1 MIAGSCGCS
10 GNGPVDSPPHQT
22 DTNWFVGRKNAG
34 EGVRFRVHLGWTV
47 SGIAHAILLAAI
59 ILQAPRLL
67 PVHEQVVEAIDVAVL
82 QAAPPPS
89 SPPVSSSAPPQA
101 EAPPQ
106 PAPLPRTPAAPRPE
120 TSRQSGMVTP
130 KAFYAGAVLSDPRN
144 RKTRAE
150 IAGLMSDERLIQ
162 VCNIEA
168 MEQLKRWRPGF
179 AADHV
184 VPYAEAEP
192 VLTAT
197 TLDAKGAAVHAGDAW
212 YQLRFTCRSTPDL
225 ETVVAFQFALGA
237 SIPADEWERYSLPA
251 IVANE
256 PVD

>member
-1 MIAGSCGCS
+1 L
-10 GNGPVDSPPHQT
+10 
-22 DTNWFVGRKNAG
+22 
-34 EGVRFRVHLGWTV
+34 RFRLHLGWTV
-47 SGIAHAILLAAI
+47 SGVAHAILLAAI
-59 ILQAPRLL
+59 ILHAPRLL
-67 PVHEQVVEAIDVAVL
+67 PVHKPALEAIEVAVL
-82 QAAPPPS
+82 EQ
-89 SPPVSSSAPPQA
+89 
-101 EAPPQ
+101 APPQ
-106 PAPLPRTPAAPRPE
+106 PAPPAIASRPPPAEVPSERASLPRAPTEPRPA
-120 TSRQSGMVTP
+120 TGGQSGMVTP
-130 KAFYAGAVLSDPRN
+130 KSFYAGSVLSDPRN

-150 IAGLMSDERLIQ
+150 IAGLMSDEQLIQ
-162 VCNIEA
+162 ICNIEA
-168 MEQLKRWRPGF
+168 MEQLKHWRPGF

-212 YQLRFTCRSTPDL
+212 YKLRFTCRSTPDL
-225 ETVVAFQFALGA
+225 ETVVAFRFALGA

>member
-1 MIAGSCGCS
+1 M
-10 GNGPVDSPPHQT
+10 
-22 DTNWFVGRKNAG
+22 
-34 EGVRFRVHLGWTV
+34 RFRLHLGWTV
-47 SGIAHAILLAAI
+47 SGVAHAILLAAI

-67 PVHEQVVEAIDVAVL
+67 PVHKQVVEAIDVAVL
-82 QAAPPPS
+82 QGAPPPLG
-89 SPPVSSSAPPQA
+89 PPASSAAPLKA
-101 EAPPQ
+101 ETPPQ
-106 PAPLPRTPAAPRPE
+106 PTALPRTPAAEPRPQA
-120 TSRQSGMVTP
+120 SRQSGMVTP
-130 KAFYAGAVLSDPRN
+130 KSFFAGAVLADPRN

-179 AADHV
+179 EADHV

-212 YQLRFTCRSTPDL
+212 YKLRFTCRSTPDL
-225 ETVVAFQFALGA
+225 ETVVSFQFALGA